1 MQSNAGSIVP
11 PVCAALAI
19 FEGPTPDRKAGPDPM
34 IGGCPMIGPGRGTAA
49 AGAALN
55 PVAAAATTAAV
66 PTRTF
71 SCVPALIDFHCL
83 FADVAL
89 LTEILRLAGVF
100 GRLAQRVGGVPYA
113 PGDRKECGVS
123 KRGWL
128 LFLGMGVIWGV
139 PYAMIRVAVR
149 DFDPV
154 FVAFGRTLLGALVL
168 APFALY
174 SKVLWPVLR
183 QWRWVLVYTLVE
195 ITGPWLLIGHAET
208 RLTSSTV
215 GLLIAA
221 VPLIAIVITT
231 RLGHERLDLRR
242 ALGLVIGFAGVTALV
257 GLDIDVS
264 NLGALAAI
272 GVSVIGYALG
282 PIIID
287 RKLADL
293 PPIGV
298 VTASLA
304 IAAALYLPFALWRV
318 PDRFPAGASWS
329 VVGLGLLCTALAFVV
344 FFALIGEVGPSRAT
358 VITYINPAVALLIGV
373 SLLNEPLTAG
383 MAIGFPLVIAG
394 SILGTAR
401 AKDRPEVVPARA

>member
-1 MQSNAGSIVP
+1 M
-11 PVCAALAI
+11 
-19 FEGPTPDRKAGPDPM
+19 
-34 IGGCPMIGPGRGTAA
+34 
-49 AGAALN
+49 
-55 PVAAAATTAAV
+55 
-66 PTRTF
+66 
-71 SCVPALIDFHCL
+71 
-83 FADVAL
+83 
-89 LTEILRLAGVF
+89 
-100 GRLAQRVGGVPYA
+100 
-113 PGDRKECGVS
+113 S

-139 PYAMIRVAVR
+139 PYAMIRVAVGE
-149 DFDPV
+149 FDPV
-154 FVAFGRTLLGALVL
+154 FVAFGRTLLGAVVL
-168 APFALY
+168 LPVALFT
-174 SKVLWPVLR
+174 KVLWPVLR
-183 QWRWVLVYTLVE
+183 EWRWVLVYTLVE

-231 RLGHERLDLRR
+231 RLGHEGLDPRR
-242 ALGLVIGFAGVTALV
+242 ILGLVIGFAGVTALV
-257 GLDIDVS
+257 GLDIDMS
-264 NLGALAAI
+264 NLGAPAAI
-272 GVSVIGYALG
+272 GVSVVGYALG

-287 RKLADL
+287 RKLKEL

-298 VTASLA
+298 VTASLVF
-304 IAAALYLPFALWRV
+304 AATLYLPFTLWRM
-318 PDRFPAGASWS
+318 PSHFPAAATWS

-383 MAIGFPLVIAG
+383 MAIGFPLVILG

-401 AKDRPEVVPARA
+401 AKRPEDAVPVRA

>member
-1 MQSNAGSIVP
+1 M
-11 PVCAALAI
+11 
-19 FEGPTPDRKAGPDPM
+19 
-34 IGGCPMIGPGRGTAA
+34 
-49 AGAALN
+49 
-55 PVAAAATTAAV
+55 
-66 PTRTF
+66 
-71 SCVPALIDFHCL
+71 
-83 FADVAL
+83 
-89 LTEILRLAGVF
+89 
-100 GRLAQRVGGVPYA
+100 
-113 PGDRKECGVS
+113 S

-149 DFDPV
+149 EFDPV

-168 APFALY
+168 LPIALY
-174 SKVLWPVLR
+174 LKVLLPVLR
-183 QWRWVLVYTLVE
+183 RWRWVLVYTVVE

-208 RLTSSTV
+208 KLTSSTV

-231 RLGHERLDLRR
+231 RMGHEHLDMRR
-242 ALGLVIGFAGVTALV
+242 ILGLVIGFAGVTALV

-287 RKLADL
+287 RKLTDL

-298 VTASLA
+298 VTASL
-304 IAAALYLPFALWRV
+304 IFAAAIYLPFSLWRL
-318 PDRFPAGASWS
+318 PSHYPPGPTWS
-329 VVGLGLLCTALAFVV
+329 VVGLGLICTALAFVV

-373 SLLNEPLTAG
+373 SLLDEPLTAG
-383 MAIGFPLVIAG
+383 MAIGFPLVILG
-394 SILGTAR
+394 SIIGTAR
-401 AKDRPEVVPARA
+401 ARAQTKEPTPA

>member
-1 MQSNAGSIVP
+1 MITSI
-11 PVCAALAI
+11 
-19 FEGPTPDRKAGPDPM
+19 GAGPGDAPAGVTLRP
-34 IGGCPMIGPGRGTAA
+34 IAVAVTATAPTRIHVCLALGAPFALGA
-49 AGAALN
+49 AGLA
-55 PVAAAATTAAV
+55 
-66 PTRTF
+66 F
-71 SCVPALIDFHCL
+71 
-83 FADVAL
+83 
-89 LTEILRLAGVF
+89 LTEILRRAAAF
-100 GRLAQRVGGVPYA
+100 GRLVQRVGGVPYA
-113 PGDRKECGVS
+113 PGDRKECAVS

-139 PYAMIRVAVR
+139 PYAMIRVAVGE
-149 DFDPV
+149 FDPV

-168 APFALY
+168 LPVALFT
-174 SKVLWPVLR
+174 KVLWPVLR
-183 QWRWVLVYTLVE
+183 EWRWVLVYTLVE

-231 RLGHERLDLRR
+231 RLGHEGLDPRR
-242 ALGLVIGFAGVTALV
+242 ILGLVIGFAGVTALV
-257 GLDIDVS
+257 GLDIDMS

-287 RKLADL
+287 RKLKEL

-298 VTASLA
+298 VTASLVF
-304 IAAALYLPFALWRV
+304 AATLYLPFTLWRM
-318 PDRFPAGASWS
+318 PSHFPAGATWS

-383 MAIGFPLVIAG
+383 MAIGFPLVI
-394 SILGTAR
+394 L
-401 AKDRPEVVPARA
+401 

>member
-1 MQSNAGSIVP
+1 M
-11 PVCAALAI
+11 
-19 FEGPTPDRKAGPDPM
+19 
-34 IGGCPMIGPGRGTAA
+34 
-49 AGAALN
+49 
-55 PVAAAATTAAV
+55 
-66 PTRTF
+66 
-71 SCVPALIDFHCL
+71 
-83 FADVAL
+83 
-89 LTEILRLAGVF
+89 
-100 GRLAQRVGGVPYA
+100 
-113 PGDRKECGVS
+113 S

-149 DFDPV
+149 EFDPM

-168 APFALY
+168 LPIAL
-174 SKVLWPVLR
+174 SMKVFMPALAK
-183 QWRWVLVYTLVE
+183 WRWVLVYTLVE

-208 RLTSSTV
+208 KLTSSTV

-221 VPLIAIVITT
+221 VPLIAIVLTT
-231 RLGHERLDLRR
+231 RMGHERLDMRR
-242 ALGLVIGFAGVTALV
+242 ILGLVVGFAGVTALV

-272 GVSVIGYALG
+272 GVSVVGYALG

-298 VTASLA
+298 VTASLVF
-304 IAAALYLPFALWRV
+304 AAAIYLPFTLWRL
-318 PDRFPAGASWS
+318 PSHYPANATWS
-329 VVGLGLLCTALAFVV
+329 VVGLGLVCTALAFVV

-373 SLLNEPLTAG
+373 SLLDEPLTAG
-383 MAIGFPLVIAG
+383 MAIGFPLVIIG
-394 SILGTAR
+394 SIVGTAR
-401 AKDRPEVVPARA
+401 AKAPAREPANA

>member
-1 MQSNAGSIVP
+1 M
-11 PVCAALAI
+11 
-19 FEGPTPDRKAGPDPM
+19 
-34 IGGCPMIGPGRGTAA
+34 
-49 AGAALN
+49 
-55 PVAAAATTAAV
+55 
-66 PTRTF
+66 
-71 SCVPALIDFHCL
+71 
-83 FADVAL
+83 
-89 LTEILRLAGVF
+89 
-100 GRLAQRVGGVPYA
+100 
-113 PGDRKECGVS
+113 S

-149 DFDPV
+149 EFDPM

-168 APFALY
+168 LPIAL
-174 SKVLWPVLR
+174 SMKVFMPALAK
-183 QWRWVLVYTLVE
+183 WRWVLVYTLVE

-208 RLTSSTV
+208 KLTSSTV

-221 VPLIAIVITT
+221 VPLIAIVLTT
-231 RLGHERLDLRR
+231 RMGHERLDMRR
-242 ALGLVIGFAGVTALV
+242 ILGLVVGFAGVTALV

-272 GVSVIGYALG
+272 GVSVVGYALG

-298 VTASLA
+298 VTASLVF
-304 IAAALYLPFALWRV
+304 AAAIYLPFTLWRL
-318 PDRFPAGASWS
+318 PSHYPANATWS
-329 VVGLGLLCTALAFVV
+329 VVGLGLVCTALAFVV

-373 SLLNEPLTAG
+373 SLLDEPLTAG
-383 MAIGFPLVIAG
+383 MAIGFPLVIIG
-394 SILGTAR
+394 SIVGTAR
-401 AKDRPEVVPARA
+401 AKAPAREPDNA